1 MEIGLQLYSIKDETK
16 RDMLSSIKR
25 VAEIGYSSV
34 EFAGY
39 GGIDAKTMKK
49 ALCDYGLRSIGT
61 HISLQRLTEFLDEEI
76 EYNLEIGTKYLI
88 LPSAKLDTKD
98 EVLSVCEALNVA
110 AQRAKK
116 HNLVVGYHNHSKEFA
131 LIDDKYIF
139 DIMIENTSDDVVFE
153 FDVYWGA
160 AADVEPVGY
169 IESRKK
175 IQLIHIKELL
185 DYTSKKNT
193 DVGSGVLDF
202 PAIISA
208 AKKRGIK
215 DFIVEQ
221 EQTEGDIWDSI
232 KNGIDYLNS
241 LSL

>member
-1 MEIGLQLYSIKDETK
+1 MDIGLQLYSIKDETK
-16 RDMLSSIKR
+16 RDMLSSIRR
-25 VAEIGYSSV
+25 VAELGYSGV

-61 HISLQRLTEFLDEEI
+61 HISLPRLTEFLNEEI

-98 EVLSVCEALNVA
+98 EVLSVCEALSNA

-116 HNLVVGYHNHSKEFA
+116 HNLVVGYHNHAKEFE
-131 LIDDKYIF
+131 LIDGKYIF

-153 FDVYWGA
+153 FDVYWA
-160 AADVEPVGY
+160 AVADVDLVSY
-169 IESRKK
+169 IESRNK
-175 IQLIHIKELL
+175 IKLLHIKELL
-185 DYTSKKNT
+185 DYSSKKNT
-193 DVGSGVLDF
+193 NIGSGVLDF
-202 PAIISA
+202 PTIISA
-208 AKKRGIK
+208 AKKCGVK

-221 EQTEGDIWDSI
+221 ETVDGNIWDSI
-232 KNGIDYLNS
+232 KNGIDHLNS